1 MSLSNNFPTVSPT
14 LNLNFAAAGRLDSR
28 VTFTRSSTATYTNQI
43 GLIQSA
49 AVNEPRF
56 DYNPSTLAAR
66 GLLIEESR
74 TNLLT
79 YSEDITQ
86 WSVAGGSRSSNTAV
100 SPDGQTTADTY
111 TQSTGGDYLY
121 HSAAISSSTTYTLS
135 VFLKAGTKTTARL
148 WYGTGGLGTY
158 VFIDINISAGTIGSV
173 GSGGGATAA
182 AASIQAFGN
191 GWYRVALTGNLGA
204 NTVGYL
210 VLGNDSTSGGVYI
223 WGAQLEQG
231 SFSTSYIPT
240 QAATVTRSADV
251 ASVNTLSPWYNSVE
265 GSFFVEAD
273 VFSTSS
279 FWSSLIEPNLSSNLA
294 GSRFSLGVF
303 SSTVSL
309 YALVSNSV
317 TVSGISSGGAMYAN
331 NAVAKTAFAYKLND
345 YAISGNGAAVATDT
359 SSAVPTI
366 DQIMLGNDNEGRRL
380 NGHLRRITYYSA
392 RLTNAQLQAL
402 TL

>member
-121 HSAAISSSTTYTLS
+121 HSATIASSTTYTLS

-148 WYGTGGLGTY
+148 WYATGGFGTY
-158 VFIDINISAGTIGSV
+158 VFIDINLSAGTIGSV
-173 GSGGGATAA
+173 SSGGGATAA

-223 WGAQLEQG
+223 WGAQLE
-231 SFSTSYIPT
+231 
-240 QAATVTRSADV
+240 
-251 ASVNTLSPWYNSVE
+251 
-265 GSFFVEAD
+265 
-273 VFSTSS
+273 
-279 FWSSLIEPNLSSNLA
+279 
-294 GSRFSLGVF
+294 
-303 SSTVSL
+303 
-309 YALVSNSV
+309 
-317 TVSGISSGGAMYAN
+317 
-331 NAVAKTAFAYKLND
+331 
-345 YAISGNGAAVATDT
+345 
-359 SSAVPTI
+359 
-366 DQIMLGNDNEGRRL
+366 
-380 NGHLRRITYYSA
+380 
-392 RLTNAQLQAL
+392 
-402 TL
+402 

>member
-28 VTFTRSSTATYTNQI
+28 VTFTRSSTATFTNQI

-56 DYNPSTLAAR
+56 DYDPSTLAAR
-66 GLLIEESR
+66 GLLIEEQR
-74 TNLLT
+74 TNLIT
-79 YSEDITQ
+79 YSEQFDNAA
-86 WSVAGGSRSSNTAV
+86 WSKVAGGGGSAPVVTANAATA
-100 SPDGQTTADTY
+100 PDGTVTADQVVFVAPVSGDLSVIYQSPSTSAGEY
-111 TQSTGGDYLY
+111 TGSFYVKAASGSDVGKVIGFRHVTGGSYLLVTLT
-121 HSAAISSSTTYTLS
+121 SSWARVTL
-135 VFLKAGTKTTARL
+135 TEARFTDNFEIIL
-148 WYGTGGLGTY
+148 RPALGT
-158 VFIDINISAGTIGSV
+158 SSGTV
-173 GSGGGATAA
+173 TA
-182 AASIQAFGN
+182 
-191 GWYRVALTGNLGA
+191 
-204 NTVGYL
+204 
-210 VLGNDSTSGGVYI
+210 YI

-240 QAATVTRSADV
+240 VAASVTRSADV

-273 VFSTSS
+273 AFNTSS
-279 FWSSLIEPNLSSNLA
+279 AWSALIEPNLTSNLA
-294 GSRFSLGVF
+294 GSRFSLGVV
-303 SSTVSL
+303 SSAVNL
-309 YALVSNSV
+309 YVLVNNSV

-345 YAISGNGAAVATDT
+345 YAISGNGATVATDT

-366 DQIMLGNDNEGRRL
+366 DQVLLGNDNEGRRL